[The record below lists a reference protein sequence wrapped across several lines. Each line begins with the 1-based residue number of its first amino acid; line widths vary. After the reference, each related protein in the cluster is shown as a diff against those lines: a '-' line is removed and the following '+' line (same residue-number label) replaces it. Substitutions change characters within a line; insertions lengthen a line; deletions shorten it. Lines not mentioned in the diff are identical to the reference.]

1 MKLVKKSVEII
12 DALWKVDENNAAYRQ
27 TTPFK
32 QWQDNAKDEVHNY
45 RPPTSICQE
54 KYLVCALIQ
63 EVWRVK
69 AEISNTIDSST
80 TSAYTILSEK
90 LSTVNILLKGC
101 QNWHPHQLETRV
113 GLSMEIFKQVR
124 SRSWCTCSKN
134 CNRRRTWL
142 YQYDPENKAQSKQ
155 WLPRYGSVWL
165 KERQTCQDQ
174 RSWQQFFCYVLFW
187 MLKAFCLLIFLE
199 TKRIIPS
206 AD

>member
-1 MKLVKKSVEII
+1 MTRQCQRWSPQL
-12 DALWKVDENNAAYRQ
+12 Q
-27 TTPFK
+27 TTHINLPGKISCLCPNSRSLKSKSRNIQHHRQLNYFSL
-32 QWQDNAKDEVHNY
+32 HNSVWKIKY
-45 RPPTSICQE
+45 SKHFTQGVPKLAPTSAGD
-54 KYLVCALIQ
+54 KSRAF
-63 EVWRVK
+63 
-69 AEISNTIDSST
+69 NGD
-80 TSAYTILSEK
+80 
-90 LSTVNILLKGC
+90 
-101 QNWHPHQLETRV
+101 
-113 GLSMEIFKQVR
+113 FKQVR